1 VGCLVVKGFRRT
13 SCLSESLKA
22 QGVKDICPGPY
33 QEGPWTSDSWRGGRR
48 KGMVPSIVTMPFKLG
63 DGSVCVVDKIKA

>member
-1 VGCLVVKGFRRT
+1 
-13 SCLSESLKA
+13 LKA
-22 QGVKDICPGPY
+22 QGVKDICPGPS